1 MKGLLAVSLMLF
13 SALSIAD
20 EQRVEQCDMNILKI
34 ENGELAQAGHAMG
47 LAILTSDST
56 QFYAVVGDR
65 IINSPILMDHKGQ
78 KAGQKAGAAFFMRD
92 GSFGVMYDDFGYVF
106 DNCKKVA

>member
-1 MKGLLAVSLMLF
+1 MLF

-56 QFYAVVGDR
+56 QFYAVIGDR